1 MSNENKYDLVMFG
14 ATGFTGK
21 LVCEYI
27 NSKYSDSLNWAIA
40 GRNKEKLENVSNE
53 LGLSV
58 PTIELDS
65 NNESHVE
72 NVLKQTRLILT
83 TVGPYQLYGN
93 EIIKKCAEL
102 GVHYVDLSG
111 EPGWMHLMNEHK
123 AQAQQSGAKIVHSCG
138 FDSIPSDL
146 GVLFLQNEA
155 KNKHGRPYANVK
167 CRVRSMKGEFSGGT
181 AASLRATLGSLKT
194 NPEMFNILVDPF
206 TLCEG
211 FKGPDQPV
219 DNKPYYDE
227 VLQQWSAPFFMAPI
241 NTKNVH
247 RSNYQLNFAYGED
260 FLYEE
265 MFACG
270 EGEKGEAAAKAIAS
284 YNPMMGENVP
294 KPGEGPSKESRDN
307 GSYDMAF
314 YGVVNGKVEMT
325 ASVIGQGDP
334 GYSSTSKM
342 ITESALCLLNDCDD
356 LPGGIYSTASSMGT
370 KLIKRLEDNDV
381 MKFTLEDDG

>member
-40 GRNKEKLENVSNE
+40 GRNKDKLENVSNE

-65 NNESHVE
+65 NNEAHVE
-72 NVLKQTRLILT
+72 NVLKQTRLIIT

-227 VLQQWSAPFFMAPI
+227 VLQQWSAPFFMA
-241 NTKNVH
+241 
-247 RSNYQLNFAYGED
+247 SD
-260 FLYEE
+260 
-265 MFACG
+265 
-270 EGEKGEAAAKAIAS
+270 AI
-284 YNPMMGENVP
+284 
-294 KPGEGPSKESRDN
+294 SK
-307 GSYDMAF
+307 
-314 YGVVNGKVEMT
+314 
-325 ASVIGQGDP
+325 
-334 GYSSTSKM
+334 
-342 ITESALCLLNDCDD
+342 
-356 LPGGIYSTASSMGT
+356 
-370 KLIKRLEDNDV
+370 
-381 MKFTLEDDG
+381 

>member
-27 NSKYSDSLNWAIA
+27 NSKYCDSLNWAIA
-40 GRNKEKLENVSNE
+40 GRNKDKLENVSNE

-65 NNESHVE
+65 NNESHIV

-146 GVLFLQNEA
+146 GVLFLQREA
-155 KNKHGRPYANVK
+155 RHKHGR
-167 CRVRSMKGEFSGGT
+167 T
-181 AASLRATLGSLKT
+181 
-194 NPEMFNILVDPF
+194 
-206 TLCEG
+206 
-211 FKGPDQPV
+211 
-219 DNKPYYDE
+219 
-227 VLQQWSAPFFMAPI
+227 
-241 NTKNVH
+241 
-247 RSNYQLNFAYGED
+247 
-260 FLYEE
+260 
-265 MFACG
+265 
-270 EGEKGEAAAKAIAS
+270 
-284 YNPMMGENVP
+284 
-294 KPGEGPSKESRDN
+294 
-307 GSYDMAF
+307 
-314 YGVVNGKVEMT
+314 
-325 ASVIGQGDP
+325 
-334 GYSSTSKM
+334 
-342 ITESALCLLNDCDD
+342 
-356 LPGGIYSTASSMGT
+356 
-370 KLIKRLEDNDV
+370 
-381 MKFTLEDDG
+381 

>member
-1 MSNENKYDLVMFG
+1 MFG

-40 GRNKEKLENVSNE
+40 GRNRDKLDNVSNE

-58 PTIELDS
+58 PTIDLDS

-111 EPGWMHLMNEHK
+111 EPGWMYLMNEHK

-155 KNKHGRPYANVK
+155 KNKYGKPYANVK

-227 VLQQWSAPFFMAPI
+227 VPLAPKCNSMFPKVSWHWGKVAGSVEFFLSTGLPNRNDTTFCVRRVTSVLSSFRSAGRKAPAPI
-241 NTKNVH
+241 
-247 RSNYQLNFAYGED
+247 A
-260 FLYEE
+260 
-265 MFACG
+265 
-270 EGEKGEAAAKAIAS
+270 
-284 YNPMMGENVP
+284 
-294 KPGEGPSKESRDN
+294 
-307 GSYDMAF
+307 
-314 YGVVNGKVEMT
+314 
-325 ASVIGQGDP
+325 
-334 GYSSTSKM
+334 
-342 ITESALCLLNDCDD
+342 
-356 LPGGIYSTASSMGT
+356 
-370 KLIKRLEDNDV
+370 
-381 MKFTLEDDG
+381 